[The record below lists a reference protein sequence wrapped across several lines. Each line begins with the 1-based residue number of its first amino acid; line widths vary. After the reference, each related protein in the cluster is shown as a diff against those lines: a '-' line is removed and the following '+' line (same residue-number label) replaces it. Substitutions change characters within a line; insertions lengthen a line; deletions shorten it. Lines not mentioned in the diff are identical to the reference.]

1 LPKRPNR
8 KSKRPDVGF
17 GDRLKELMA
26 EKGIGVAELAKEI
39 PVDPNS
45 VTRWRRGHLPGELY
59 LQKVARVLDTT
70 TGFLT
75 GDATSDP
82 ESWPAGHVVGH
93 KAGPESSGAP
103 STTTYSNPDTVNPD
117 DPAPRRPPQPQL
129 PEPVFAS
136 TDGPW
141 PALRIVYEAFS
152 NDVKALEAAGADA
165 MNLALVKFWGNRLVA
180 AAQQDEATAK
190 AAPSKPN
197 GLHSAG

>member
-1 LPKRPNR
+1 VAKSNR
-8 KSKRPDVGF
+8 KHRVPNLVF
-17 GDRLKELMA
+17 AERLKEAMKR
-26 EKGIGVAELAKEI
+26 KGLGVAEFAGMV
-39 PVDPNS
+39 PVEPNS
-45 VTRWRRGHLPGELY
+45 ASRWRAGYVPGPVHL
-59 LQKVARVLDTT
+59 KRVADLLDVS
-70 TGFLT
+70 TGFLK